1 MLDDVPLSELSFAC
15 LRSSLGIVFQE
26 TYVFGS
32 SVRENIHF
40 GRPEAS
46 EEEITAAARAAYA
59 HDFICGLPDGYDT
72 LVGER
77 GVKLSGGQ
85 KQRIAIARM
94 LIRQPSI
101 ILLDEATS
109 AIDNISEI
117 EVQRAFDTLLQ
128 GRTVIAVAH
137 RLSTVKDFD
146 RIVVLDQGRVA
157 EEGTYAE
164 LIAKQGL
171 LYRLV
176 EGPAHVGKGEAIHG

>member
-1 MLDDVPLSELSFAC
+1 
-15 LRSSLGIVFQE
+15 
-26 TYVFGS
+26 
-32 SVRENIHF
+32 
-40 GRPEAS
+40 
-46 EEEITAAARAAYA
+46 
-59 HDFICGLPDGYDT
+59 
-72 LVGER
+72 
-77 GVKLSGGQ
+77 
-85 KQRIAIARM
+85 M